1 MTTVIVITDQC
12 VLIISMGMSTTVL
25 KLKSS
30 IGKSVVGYNE
40 TSIASHHLYMPFITV
55 LHGISSYSY
64 TPPSRH
70 YVQVQRF
77 WHTEGFA
84 LNVCSSCMKAP
95 DFMRYI
101 YLATV
106 ASDHRK
112 W

>member
-55 LHGISSYSY
+55 LHVPVSVAI
-64 TPPSRH
+64 
-70 YVQVQRF
+70 
-77 WHTEGFA
+77 
-84 LNVCSSCMKAP
+84 
-95 DFMRYI
+95 
-101 YLATV
+101 ATLHLRGTMFKYRD
-106 ASDHRK
+106 SDTQK
-112 W
+112 VLP